1 MSTLIY
7 VNCVQA
13 SVYISFLLVFED
25 PLVLKKES
33 FGLVIKAQAKNQKTA
48 NASFALG
55 MEAG

>member
-1 MSTLIY
+1 MY
-7 VNCVQA
+7 VNCFQA
-13 SVYISFLLVFED
+13 SVYISFLLVFKD

-33 FGLVIKAQAKNQKTA
+33 FALVIKAQAKNQKTV